1 MVLSLRLF
9 SVESGENKKPDYVV
23 YSEEG
28 GYNAHLLP
36 YATSVG
42 APSIKPEDVDRWKQR
57 GVNKVNK
64 QLETKFNELKEEYQ
78 RLVDEF
84 RWNELVYTSKFSF
97 EPVIGD
103 TYHLYVGNTG
113 NVFLSLISPNEWNR
127 EHIGSFKLDSNQK
140 WIKL

>member
-1 MVLSLRLF
+1 MVY
-9 SVESGENKKPDYVV
+9 N
-23 YSEEG
+23 EEG

-36 YATSVG
+36 YATNVG
-42 APSIKPEDVDRWKQR
+42 APVIQTDDVDLWKQR

-84 RWNELVYTSKFSF
+84 KWNDLVYKAKFSF
-97 EPVIGD
+97 EPVIGE
-103 TYHLYVGNTG
+103 TYHLYVGNDG
-113 NVFLSLISPNEWNR
+113 NIFLSLISPNEWNR
-127 EHIGSFKLDSNQK
+127 EHFGSFKLDSNQK

>member
-1 MVLSLRLF
+1 
-9 SVESGENKKPDYVV
+9 VV

-36 YATSVG
+36 YATNVG
-42 APSIKPEDVDRWKQR
+42 APIIKSDDVDLWKQR

-84 RWNELVYTSKFSF
+84 KWNDLVYKAKFSF
-97 EPVIGD
+97 EPVIGE
-103 TYHLYVGNTG
+103 TYHLYIGNDG
-113 NVFLSLISPNEWNR
+113 NLFLSLISPNEWNR
-127 EHIGSFKLDSNQK
+127 EHFGSFRLDSNQK

>member
-1 MVLSLRLF
+1 MLTV
-9 SVESGENKKPDYVV
+9 
-23 YSEEG
+23 
-28 GYNAHLLP
+28 
-36 YATSVG
+36 
-42 APSIKPEDVDRWKQR
+42 WKQR

>member
-1 MVLSLRLF
+1 
-9 SVESGENKKPDYVV
+9 VV

-36 YATSVG
+36 YATNVG
-42 APSIKPEDVDRWKQR
+42 APIIKSDDVDLWKQR

-78 RLVDEF
+78 KLVDEF
-84 RWNELVYTSKFSF
+84 KWNDLVYKAKFSF
-97 EPVIGD
+97 EPVIGEA
-103 TYHLYVGNTG
+103 YHLYIGNDG
-113 NVFLSLISPNEWNR
+113 NLFLSLISPNEWNR
-127 EHIGSFKLDSNQK
+127 EHFGSFRLDSNQK

>member
-1 MVLSLRLF
+1 M
-9 SVESGENKKPDYVV
+9 V

-28 GYNAHLLP
+28 GYNAYLLP
-36 YATSVG
+36 YATNVG
-42 APSIKPEDVDRWKQR
+42 APIIQTDDVDLWKQR

-84 RWNELVYTSKFSF
+84 KWNDLVYKAKFSF
-97 EPVIGD
+97 EPVIGE
-103 TYHLYVGNTG
+103 TYHLYIGNDG
-113 NVFLSLISPNEWNR
+113 NLFLSLISPNEWNR
-127 EHIGSFKLDSNQK
+127 EHFGSFRLDSNQK

>member
-9 SVESGENKKPDYVV
+9 SVESGESKKADYIV
-23 YSEEG
+23 YSEED

-36 YATSVG
+36 YATNVG
-42 APSIKPEDVDRWKQR
+42 APSIKPEDVDLWKQR

-103 TYHLYVGNTG
+103 TYHLYVGNKG